1 MKKRF
6 IYTLLFGIPGFFV
19 AVIIAFFSIGAWTG
33 LLWVFVFGD
42 NPWPSM
48 TEGTLF
54 ILFTVIFLL
63 VWIILMAIGFSIGR
77 KLENDPLL
85 NKQHILLSGVIT
97 LLFILM
103 IAIQQLSV
111 GDIGPKSDGVL
122 CSDYCLLNGYS
133 GSGMPPSNSGD
144 RTCSCYD
151 DFGNEVL
158 KEPLEIIEQKLSK

>member
-1 MKKRF
+1 MTAPLVVRIIFHHTDAKEKHTWVPCVMMFSLYNENEAGLMKKRF
-6 IYTLLFGIPGFFV
+6 IYALLFGIPGFFV

-111 GDIGPKSDGVL
+111 GDKGPKSDGVL
-122 CSDYCLLNGYS
+122 CSDYCL
-133 GSGMPPSNSGD
+133 
-144 RTCSCYD
+144 
-151 DFGNEVL
+151 
-158 KEPLEIIEQKLSK
+158 